1 MGIREATPLLGPK
14 WLLGTSYTNDMTIFT
29 SALYIFHAK
38 RLPVCDSLVIIS
50 FLTVFFKFFMR
61 AQTINR

>member
-1 MGIREATPLLGPK
+1 MGIRETTPLGGLNGF
-14 WLLGTSYTNDMTIFT
+14 WGTSCTNDMTIFT

-38 RLPVCDSLVIIS
+38 RLPVCDSLVMIS